1 MPALGPSRHSPPW
14 GWFPCFLLQE
24 AFRILS
30 GGLKLL
36 HPLMWVVCAHGLFCL
51 LTSMWWS
58 SKWAPCFSFQHL
70 LQHPGRKRLEFPP
83 SEHPRSVFQCSVGIT
98 PPRAPGAGGVEPGR
112 PQMSCSLPGH
122 CTDGVPG
129 AQRGGLFATVSY
141 GEWQSRVLR
150 FQFPGWLWNRWVEA
164 ERILWKHQC
173 GAQGG
178 SGCSSRILDVHL
190 TEEDY
195 HGSSRAA
202 PRRELWGWC

>member
-1 MPALGPSRHSPPW
+1 MGNLNIEGPCLSLSYYSSRGQVSRHRSPWPWTHHDLGSLQALQMSLPYLRCPLSAHPDMGLVPLLPPPW

-36 HPLMWVVCAHGLFCL
+36 HPLMWVVWAHGLFCL

-98 PPRAPGAGGVEPGR
+98 PPRAPGAGGVELGR
-112 PQMSCSLPGH
+112 PQMSCSPPGH
-122 CTDGVPG
+122 CTGLVAIQANPG
-129 AQRGGLFATVSY
+129 
-141 GEWQSRVLR
+141 
-150 FQFPGWLWNRWVEA
+150 
-164 ERILWKHQC
+164 
-173 GAQGG
+173 
-178 SGCSSRILDVHL
+178 
-190 TEEDY
+190 Y
-195 HGSSRAA
+195 H
-202 PRRELWGWC
+202 